1 MNYKGGMF
9 FVILEALQNTI
20 DKPLTPHT
28 MNRLTKL
35 LLPVLLLSL
44 LNACQTRKVTRVDTG
59 TTIDLSGR
67 WNDAD
72 ARMTGEAMIQ
82 ECLGGRWLNEFT
94 QENNRRPVVIVG
106 FVKNKTS
113 EHIDAEPFMKDLER
127 SFVTTGLVRL
137 VQSGEKREAIRAER
151 ADQQDF
157 AAAETIK
164 KWGREVGA
172 DFMLQGNIS
181 SIIDSYNKERVNFYQ
196 VNLELT
202 NIETNEII
210 WIGEKK
216 IKKYVNK

>member
-1 MNYKGGMF
+1 MKSF
-9 FVILEALQNTI
+9 
-20 DKPLTPHT
+20 
-28 MNRLTKL
+28 TKL
-35 LLPVLLLSL
+35 FGIATFAAITLVS
-44 LNACQTRKVTRVDTG
+44 CQSRQVTRVSPDQ
-59 TTIDLSGR
+59 TIDLSGR
-67 WNDAD
+67 WNDTD
-72 ARMTGEAMIQ
+72 ARLTGEAMIQ
-82 ECLGGRWLNEFT
+82 DALGTTWLTDFT
-94 QENNRRPVVIVG
+94 QQAGKKPVVIVG

-127 SFVTTGLVRL
+127 AFINSGRVRL
-137 VQSGEKREAIRAER
+137 VQSGEKREQIRAER

-157 AAAETIK
+157 AATETIK

-181 SIIDSYNKERVNFYQ
+181 QIMDSYNKEKVYFYQ

-202 NIETNEII
+202 NMETNEIV

>member
-1 MNYKGGMF
+1 M
-9 FVILEALQNTI
+9 IQDAL
-20 DKPLTPHT
+20 
-28 MNRLTKL
+28 
-35 LLPVLLLSL
+35 
-44 LNACQTRKVTRVDTG
+44 G
-59 TTIDLSGR
+59 TT
-67 WNDAD
+67 
-72 ARMTGEAMIQ
+72 
-82 ECLGGRWLNEFT
+82 WLTDFT
-94 QENNRRPVVIVG
+94 QQAGKKPVVIVG

-127 SFVTTGLVRL
+127 AFINSGRVRL
-137 VQSGEKREAIRAER
+137 VQSGEKREQIRAER

-157 AAAETIK
+157 AATETIK

-181 SIIDSYNKERVNFYQ
+181 QIMDSYNKEKVYFYQ

-202 NIETNEII
+202 NMETNEIV